1 MSEQVHNRLAVI
13 RAERSV
19 SRKQLAEAVGAHYQT
34 IGHIERGQ
42 YNPSL
47 DLALRIAEYF
57 ELPVEVLF
65 ALRPFRPLSDELYGP
80 GVPRADTTDGNG
92 HRNDHGN
99 DRTKDSADRGAR

>member
-1 MSEQVHNRLAVI
+1 MYNFLYMSEQVHNRLAVI

-80 GVPRADTTDGNG
+80 QG
-92 HRNDHGN
+92 HGN
-99 DRTKDSADRGAR
+99 ERDRQDSTDRGAR